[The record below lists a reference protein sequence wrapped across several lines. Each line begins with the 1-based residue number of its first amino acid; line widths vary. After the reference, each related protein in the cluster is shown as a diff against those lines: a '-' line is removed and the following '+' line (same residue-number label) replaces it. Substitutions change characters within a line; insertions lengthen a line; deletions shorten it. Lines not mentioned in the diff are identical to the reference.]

1 MPTKADVLWA
11 VGVAV
16 AIAAQFV
23 SNLGNI
29 LQKRSHN
36 DEERRPKAQ
45 QRPYAQRAVWWVGM
59 SMILFGSF
67 ADFVALTLAPQ
78 SVVAA
83 LGCLTLV
90 ATVIWAPLVLGERL
104 SVRHYIATG
113 MIVVG
118 VVLAVVYGPHS
129 DGHYALAELLARFT
143 TARFAGYVVGVAAVA
158 IGLYAAIVYVE
169 SRFDLPPSKLTLGDY
184 YTEERW
190 RSMDQRLGRFHRV
203 SYGMLS
209 GVMGAQVML
218 LGKFIGELIAITL
231 SGNTGTLTTPAT
243 YLIVIALA
251 GAVVGQIHF
260 VNEGE
265 LRFQSLYVLP
275 VFQATWTLFSVVGG
289 LVVFDEW
296 DSMGTGA
303 AARKRRALFALAI
316 LLTLFAMYYL
326 MNTPALPEDRKRAA
340 ACFDKLLGSPPHEDD
355 EDEAAG
361 AGRRRGSSASTGG
374 GSPGA
379 AAGSGS
385 GGSFSKGSSAA
396 SGLAGSEAR
405 ERGKGASSSSSKGSG
420 STGGGVAGATTAS
433 GTDTAGSGGD
443 DEGELDDSELQGSRG
458 GRAAAS
464 ADDVLAIAVGEDAE
478 AGIDGRGGGGA
489 GGHRSRGGS
498 GNQVVATAKA
508 KVKGKLR
515 GCIGEVDWNRTCTE
529 IWSLEVPEEME
540 HPPRRRGP
548 RGTVRGTVRG
558 RSAGAGAADAAGSHA
573 DAGDA
578 TGAAGAH
585 QTGRR
590 SSAAAG
596 AMPMGAGASAAGGS
610 PLPYPAAPA
619 DGVYAPMHALAEL
632 DSSGAGSVGLGG
644 LTDDSAG
651 AGEDDPL
658 AAGDASF
665 YRFGDASFSR
675 LNGSTTYGAPSW
687 NSPVLPAGARARSY
701 GGSVI

>member
-1 MPTKADVLWA
+1 MA
-11 VGVAV
+11 V
-16 AIAAQFV
+16 AAQFV

-113 MIVVG
+113 MIVIG

-129 DGHYALAELLARFT
+129 DGHYALPELLGRFT

-169 SRFDLPPSKLTLGDY
+169 SRFDLPPSKLTLSDY
-184 YTEERW
+184 YTDERW
-190 RSMDQRLGRFHRV
+190 RGTDQRLGRFHRV

-243 YLIVIALA
+243 YLILIALV
-251 GAVVGQIHF
+251 GAVVGQVHF

-275 VFQATWTLFSVVGG
+275 VFQATWTLFSVIGG

-296 DSMGTGA
+296 DSMGAGA
-303 AARKRRALFALAI
+303 SARKRRALFAFSI

-355 EDEAAG
+355 ELEHDDGTGADEK
-361 AGRRRGSSASTGG
+361 GRRRGSSA
-374 GSPGA
+374 
-379 AAGSGS
+379 GSGPS
-385 GGSFSKGSSAA
+385 GKGSSAA
-396 SGLAGSEAR
+396 AGMAGSEAR
-405 ERGKGASSSSSKGSG
+405 DRGRGASGSSS
-420 STGGGVAGATTAS
+420 GGIAAADASAADTT
-433 GTDTAGSGGD
+433 GD
-443 DEGELDDSELQGSRG
+443 DPDLDGDSSSGLHNDSSSTS
-458 GRAAAS
+458 AAS
-464 ADDVLAIAVGEDAE
+464 AEDSLAIAVGEDA
-478 AGIDGRGGGGA
+478 DDRGR
-489 GGHRSRGGS
+489 RRGS
-498 GNQVVATAKA
+498 QAAATK
-508 KVKGKLR
+508 KSKGKLR

-529 IWSLEVPEEME
+529 IWSLEVAEEME
-540 HPPRRRGP
+540 QPPRRRGA
-548 RGTVRGTVRG
+548 RGGRGRGGRQAGASGQTDRG
-558 RSAGAGAADAAGSHA
+558 RSHSAGRGTDGAHDDAVPDADVAANSHAAGRGS
-573 DAGDA
+573 
-578 TGAAGAH
+578 
-585 QTGRR
+585 
-590 SSAAAG
+590 
-596 AMPMGAGASAAGGS
+596 ASAAGGS
-610 PLPYPAAPA
+610 PPIGTIASRGFTKAGAAGGSPQPFPAAPS

-632 DSSGAGSVGLGG
+632 DHSGGGSVGLGG
-644 LTDDSAG
+644 LADDSAG
-651 AGEDDPL
+651 GGEGEDDPL

-675 LNGSTTYGAPSW
+675 LNGSVTYGAPAW
-687 NSPVLPAGARARSY
+687 NSPVAAAGARARGY
-701 GGSVI
+701 GGGVI